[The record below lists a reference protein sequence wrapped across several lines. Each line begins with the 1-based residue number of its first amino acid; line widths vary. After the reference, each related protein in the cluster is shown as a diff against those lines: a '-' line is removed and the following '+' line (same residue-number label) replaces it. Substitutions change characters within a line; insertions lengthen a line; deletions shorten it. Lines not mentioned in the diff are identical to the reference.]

1 MDSNGCAQCNITVVG
16 ICISLMSNNTE
27 NIFISLLVICKF
39 PFMKYKFHQMSLPR
53 LLILLLS
60 CKLLNLYVTLSD
72 IRIVNILPLHF
83 LNNLMNYLMLI

>member
-1 MDSNGCAQCNITVVG
+1 
-16 ICISLMSNNTE
+16 
-27 NIFISLLVICKF
+27 
-39 PFMKYKFHQMSLPR
+39 MKYKFHQMSLPR